1 MSAQWQPFSTAP
13 QDGTRVLAYF
23 PRHPFDEDEN
33 MDESIDLGGVQA
45 VTFRNGSGW
54 IEPDYL
60 DASGAWF
67 GDDYCYAP
75 VPTFWM
81 PLPANPVTTGEQA

>member
-1 MSAQWQPFSTAP
+1 MSQWQPFSTAP

-23 PRHPFDEDEN
+23 PRHPFGDDDC